1 MARAPDQWHDDVA
14 GFQGSCV
21 GLDYFAYAL
30 MADDEKVT
38 GRRWKGEA
46 KRSQIAI
53 GAADAD
59 LTNAEK
65 YLAVTFEFGFRE
77 IHFP

>member
-1 MARAPDQWHDDVA
+1 MTED
-14 GFQGSCV
+14 
-21 GLDYFAYAL
+21 
-30 MADDEKVT
+30 KVIVPL
-38 GRRWKGEA
+38 RRKKKT

-65 YLAVTFEFGFRE
+65 YLAVTFEFRFRE